1 MTTTPTFWSTE
12 VTISSD
18 LFAFSPQVTA
28 LADDSFIIGWGNSTD
43 IFGRHFDTFG
53 SFTGGDFL
61 SAVSAADTKPLS
73 SPLFVQQTGGD
84 VVVLYNQLFGN
95 GDDDVFWDFTN
106 RDFSPANNTHAVAN
120 SGIDEV
126 LFDATATAT
135 GGSAMVF
142 EEPAPGTGP
151 ETITF
156 LRFLTS
162 AGLEASV
169 LIPVGPHLPG
179 ESQTDA
185 AIAGIFNGTVAVAY
199 DNFRFSDGARD
210 VRLHV
215 YDADG
220 RDIADAGNGSHEVLV
235 SGAGHNAAFPEV
247 AVTNGGTPDI
257 DGDGEIVVAWQ
268 DDRGIEFRRFSDERA
283 LPIDQIAHTIADS
296 AGGLLP
302 HVAPL
307 NDGGFIVEWGQAFG
321 REQDGSPDFDI
332 VLQRFDKNGA
342 AVGDKVFIAN
352 PGDQG
357 PFNVSLTTLA
367 DGRVAVV
374 FNNETGDS
382 TNVTTLDTVILD
394 PRDST
399 IDGTSGDDVITSRR
413 EGATINGL
421 AGDDQ
426 LLGVD
431 GNDVL
436 NGGSGDDFLNG
447 GRGDDTLAGGGG
459 ADLMRGGQ
467 GADTLVGN
475 GGLDTLIGG
484 SGDDKLVGGRGPDA
498 LVGGAGNDELHGGK
512 GQDSFVFNARLGATT
527 DVDHIADFAPGEDF
541 ILLDNRV
548 FHALTQTGTLAKG
561 AFFTGAKAHD
571 SSDRIIYNPKNGFLT
586 YDSNGSHSGGAT
598 HFATLAPHL
607 HLTHND
613 FFVFH
618 ALFQA

>member
-12 VTISSD
+12 VTISND
-18 LFAFSPQVTA
+18 LFAFSPHVTA
-28 LADDSFIIGWGNSTD
+28 LADDSFVIGWGNGTD
-43 IFGRHFDTFG
+43 IFARHFDAFG

-61 SAVSAADTKPLS
+61 SAVSAADMKPLA
-73 SPLFVQQTGGD
+73 PPILVQQTGGD
-84 VVVLYNQLFGN
+84 VIALYNERFDP

-215 YDADG
+215 YDANG
-220 RDIADAGNGSHEVLV
+220 RDVADAGNGSHEVLV
-235 SGAGHNAAFPEV
+235 SGAGHNAAFPDV
-247 AVTNGGTPDI
+247 VLTNGGTPEI
-257 DGDGEIVVAWQ
+257 DGDGAIVVAWQ
-268 DDRGIEFRRFSDERA
+268 DSAGIEFRRFSDERA
-283 LPIDQIAHTIADS
+283 LPIDQNARTIAGS

-302 HVAPL
+302 HIAPL

-321 REQDGSPDFDI
+321 KEQDGSPDFDI
-332 VLQRFDKNGA
+332 VLQRFDINGN
-342 AVGDKVFIAN
+342 AVGDKVFIDN

-367 DGRVAVV
+367 DGRVAVA
-374 FNNETGDS
+374 FTNETGDS
-382 TNVTTLDTVILD
+382 TDVTTLDTVILD

-399 IDGTSGDDVITSRR
+399 IDGTSHDDVITSRR
-413 EGATINGL
+413 EGATVNGL

-447 GRGDDTLAGGGG
+447 ARGDDALAGGGG
-459 ADLMRGGQ
+459 ADFMRGGQ
-467 GADTLVGN
+467 GADTLIGN
-475 GGLDTLIGG
+475 GGIDTLIGG
-484 SGDDKLVGGRGPDA
+484 GGADTLAGGSGNDDLVGSG
-498 LVGGAGNDELHGGK
+498 GNDQLRGGS
-512 GQDSFVFNARLGATT
+512 GRDSFVFNAHLNAKTN
-527 DVDHIADFAPGEDF
+527 VDHISDFSVGEDF

-548 FHALTQTGTLAKG
+548 FQALTQTGTLAKG
-561 AFFTGAKAHD
+561 AFFIGEKAHD

-607 HLTHND
+607 HPTHND

-618 ALFQA
+618 EMFAL

>member
-18 LFAFSPQVTA
+18 PSVFGAEVTA
-28 LADDSFIIGWGNSTD
+28 LADDTFVVGWENGSD
-43 IFGRHFDTFG
+43 IFGRQLDPFG

-61 SAVSAADTKPLS
+61 STVSATDTKPLGG
-73 SPLFVQQTGGD
+73 PIFVQQTGGD
-84 VVVLYNQLFGN
+84 VVVLYNELFGS
-95 GDDDVFWDFTN
+95 GDDDIFWDFVG
-106 RDFSPANNTHAVAN
+106 RDFTPANNTHSVAN
-120 SGIDEV
+120 SALDEV
-126 LFDATATAT
+126 LFDATATAN
-135 GGSAMVF
+135 GGSAMAF

-179 ESQTDA
+179 ESQIDA
-185 AIAGIFNGTVAVAY
+185 AVAGIFNGNVAVAY
-199 DNFRFSDGARD
+199 ENFRFSDGARD
-210 VRLHV
+210 IRLHV

-220 RDIADAGNGSHEVLV
+220 RDHADAGNGSHEVLV
-235 SGAGHNAAFPEV
+235 SGAGHNAAFPDV
-247 AVTNGGTPDI
+247 AVTNGGTPDV

-268 DDRGIEFRRFSDERA
+268 DDRGIEFRRYTDERA
-283 LPIDQIAHTIADS
+283 LAIDISPQTIAGS
-296 AGGLLP
+296 GGGLLP

-332 VLQRFDKNGA
+332 VLQRFDMNGA
-342 AVGDKVFIAN
+342 AVGDKILIHN

-357 PFNVSLTTLA
+357 PFGVSLTTLA
-367 DGRVAVV
+367 DGRVAVA

-382 TNVTTLDTVILD
+382 TDTTTLDYVILD

-399 IDGTSGDDVITSRR
+399 IDGTAGDDVITSRR
-413 EGATINGL
+413 EGATVNGH
-421 AGDDQ
+421 AGDDN

-431 GNDVL
+431 GNDTL
-436 NGGSGDDFLNG
+436 NGGGGTDRLSGGNG
-447 GRGDDTLAGGGG
+447 NDTL
-459 ADLMRGGQ
+459 RGG
-467 GADTLVGN
+467 

-484 SGDDKLVGGRGPDA
+484 SGNDTLVGGNGLDA
-498 LVGGAGNDELHGGK
+498 LVGGAGNDQLRGGK
-512 GQDSFVFNARLGATT
+512 GEDSFVFNADLDAKTN
-527 DVDHIADFAPGEDF
+527 VDHVIDFSPGHDF
-541 ILLDNRV
+541 ILLDNLV
-548 FHALTQTGTLAKG
+548 FHALTHTETLAKA

-586 YDSNGSHSGGAT
+586 YDANGSHSGGAT

-607 HLTHND
+607 HLTHKD

-618 ALFQA
+618 ELFQA

>member
-18 LFAFSPQVTA
+18 LFTFGPQVAA
-28 LADDSFIIGWGNSTD
+28 LADDSFVIGWGNGAD
-43 IFGRHFDTFG
+43 IFGRQLDPFG
-53 SFTGGDFL
+53 SFTSGNFL

-84 VVVLYNQLFGN
+84 VVVLYNQLFGD
-95 GDDDVFWDFTN
+95 GDDDIFWDFTN

-126 LFDATATAT
+126 LFDATATAS

-151 ETITF
+151 ETITL

-169 LIPVGPHLPG
+169 LVPVGPHLPG
-179 ESQTDA
+179 QSQTDA
-185 AIAGIFNGTVAVAY
+185 AIAGIFNGSVAVAY

-220 RDIADAGNGSHEVLV
+220 RDVADAGNGSHEVLV
-235 SGAGHNAAFPEV
+235 SGAGHNAAFPDV
-247 AVTNGGTPDI
+247 ALTNGGTPEL
-257 DGDGEIVVAWQ
+257 DGDGAIVVAWQ
-268 DDRGIEFRRFSDERA
+268 DNAGIEFRRFSDERA
-283 LPIDQIAHTIADS
+283 LPIDQNAQTITGS

-332 VLQRFDKNGA
+332 VLQRFDINGA

-367 DGRVAVV
+367 DGRVAVA

-382 TNVTTLDTVILD
+382 TNATTLDTVILD
-394 PRDST
+394 PRDSI
-399 IDGTSGDDVITSRR
+399 IDGTSRDDVITSRR
-413 EGATINGL
+413 EGATIKGH
-421 AGDDQ
+421 AGNDQ
-426 LLGVD
+426 LFGLE
-431 GNDVL
+431 GNDIL
-436 NGGSGDDFLNG
+436 KGNGGIDHLHG
-447 GRGDDTLAGGGG
+447 GKGDDTLVGG
-459 ADLMRGGQ
+459 
-467 GADTLVGN
+467 

-484 SGDDKLVGGRGPDA
+484 AGDDTLRGGKDQDA
-498 LVGGAGNDELHGGK
+498 LVGGAGNDELHGG
-512 GQDSFVFNARLGATT
+512 GGHDAFVFNAHLNADTN
-527 DVDHIADFAPGEDF
+527 VDRIADFAPGEDF
-541 ILLDNRV
+541 ILLDNTV
-548 FHALTQTGTLAKG
+548 FHALTDTEGLSKA
-561 AFFTGAKAHD
+561 AFFAGAKAHD
-571 SSDRIIYNPKNGFLT
+571 ASDRIIYNPKNGFLT
-586 YDSNGSHSGGAT
+586 YDSNGDHSGHAT

-607 HLTHND
+607 HLTHKD

-618 ALFQA
+618 ELFQA